1 MATPGERHTR
11 RALSAGRGRLQKAA
25 LKLVGWLAIG
35 YLISAAAAGTQ
46 AGAAW
51 AQLGAGIVVPG
62 GALANLRVGVWILRR
77 FGMPVRTIAERQF
90 NLSFFKTWVD
100 AVALG
105 LLGSGLGGGVLGVGV
120 RGSEH
125 EPLLTIV
132 PAACA
137 ASGGTVV
144 VLVARGAD

>member
-62 GALANLRVGVWILRR
+62 GALANVRVGAWTLRR

-90 NLSFFKTWVD
+90 NLSFLNPGVD
-100 AVALG
+100 AVALV
-105 LLGSGLGGGVLGVGV
+105 LLGSGLAVGGL
-120 RGSEH
+120 RSEH

-137 ASGGTVV
+137 AAGSTVV
-144 VLVARGAD
+144 